1 MNLDFELLEVVA
13 LVLEMAKSAVSVMI
27 RMKLTR
33 AEFIEAGWIGCLVQC
48 NGRWKMLAVS
58 CPIGFFKFPLRG
70 FVGVMAVAS
79 I

>member
-1 MNLDFELLEVVA
+1 MRPVG
-13 LVLEMAKSAVSVMI
+13 S
-27 RMKLTR
+27 
-33 AEFIEAGWIGCLVQC
+33 GLVQC

-70 FVGVMAVAS
+70 FVDVMAVVS

>member
-1 MNLDFELLEVVA
+1 MRPVG
-13 LVLEMAKSAVSVMI
+13 S
-27 RMKLTR
+27 
-33 AEFIEAGWIGCLVQC
+33 GLVQC

-58 CPIGFFKFPLRG
+58 CPIVYFKFPLRG